1 MRSQPPSEA
10 ESVSEHERQILRA
23 VHAAAEERDRATCK
37 RRKAYP
43 RDVQDVME
51 TDEWEDYVLAGE
63 EFGFNEVQLEALY
76 LAGYQEK
83 AVPGEMPGKGTGQ

>member
-23 VHAAAEERDRATCK
+23 VHADAKERDRTTRE

-76 LAGYQEK
+76 LAGYREK
-83 AVPGEMPGKGTGQ
+83 TVPGGMSRKGTGQ